1 MDLESC
7 YILGKITRLH
17 GVKGEVAIKFDV
29 DDPYEYEELESV
41 FLEKNQKLIPFF
53 IDSIRIVKDNM
64 AIIQFEDVD
73 LKTAEGLINT
83 SLYLPLENLPELEE
97 GQFYYHD
104 IIGYQVEDKTL
115 GKLGVI
121 SNVFELPG
129 HDLLEM
135 NYKNQEVLI
144 PLHDD
149 IILSADQETKV
160 VYVNLPAGLMDVYLS
175 EEGEP
180 DDED

>member
-17 GVKGEVAIKFDV
+17 GVKGEVVVKFDV

-53 IDSIRIVKDNM
+53 IDSIRIVKDG
-64 AIIQFEDVD
+64 AIVKFEDVD
-73 LKTAEGLINT
+73 LKTAESLVNT
-83 SLYLPLENLPELEE
+83 SLYLPLEKLPELEE

-104 IIGYQVEDKTL
+104 IIGYQVEDKNL
-115 GKLGVI
+115 GKLGVV

-135 NYKNQEVLI
+135 KYQNQEVLI

-149 IILSADQETKV
+149 FIINADKEKEV
-160 VYVNLPAGLMDVYLS
+160 LFVDLPAGLMDVYLS